1 MSPPPGVRFGE
12 RTMKH
17 SILWRRLDL
26 PGHDFARVVLRENR
40 WELSGTAVFAH
51 GQSPCRLDYFV
62 ACDTGWRTRSARV
75 CGVVG
80 DREVDLTISVDA
92 EQRWYMNG
100 TESTTVAGCV
110 DIDLGFTPATNLLP
124 IRRLSLGIGKEAEVA
139 ASWLPFPSLELELLP
154 QVYRHEGE
162 WTYRYESG
170 GGTFVR
176 VLEVNAVG
184 LVTRYPGLWQA
195 ETTP

>member
-1 MSPPPGVRFGE
+1 
-12 RTMKH
+12 MKH

-26 PGHDFARVVLRENR
+26 PGHDFGRVVLRENQ
-40 WELSGTAVFAH
+40 WELSGTAVFTY

-62 ACDTGWRTRSARV
+62 VCDSGWRTRSAWVR
-75 CGVVG
+75 GEVG

-92 EQRWYMNG
+92 EQRWYLNG
-100 TESTTVAGCV
+100 TESPAVAGCI

-124 IRRLSLGIGKEAEVA
+124 IRRLSLDIGESAEVA
-139 ASWLPFPSLELELLP
+139 AAWLPFPSLALEPLP
-154 QVYRHEGE
+154 QLYQREGE

-176 VLEVNAVG
+176 ELEVNAVG
-184 LVTRYPGLWQA
+184 FVTRYPGLWQA
-195 ETTP
+195 ETVTQ